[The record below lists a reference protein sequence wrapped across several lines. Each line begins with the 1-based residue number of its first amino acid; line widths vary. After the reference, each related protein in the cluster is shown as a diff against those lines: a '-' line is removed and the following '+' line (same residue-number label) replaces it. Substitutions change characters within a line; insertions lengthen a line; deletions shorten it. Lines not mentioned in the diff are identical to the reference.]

1 MKLSLHFVR
10 AVDLFEN
17 HEPLSVNLH
26 LKSLDTINEQEGGQI
41 NGCVKDSGSMS
52 SRVVVWRSMGIALA
66 YLKRSLQHLN
76 LPPRKKKECD
86 SLIITV
92 V

>member
-10 AVDLFEN
+10 AVDLFKN

-52 SRVVVWRSMGIALA
+52 CRVVAWRSIGIAL
-66 YLKRSLQHLN
+66 
-76 LPPRKKKECD
+76 P
-86 SLIITV
+86 
-92 V
+92 